1 MPLNELKPN
10 KGRIL
15 VSEPSIG
22 ENFFNRSVVI
32 IAEHNQE
39 GTVGFILN
47 KAVDLTVAE
56 AVTDLETIDL
66 PLYLGGPVSRDNL
79 FYMHTLGEQIEGSR
93 EIMKGLYWGGD
104 FNTLKQMILEGTVT
118 ESQIKFFIGY
128 AGWEPGQL
136 EKEIEE
142 NSWVVAP
149 TLKEEVMDADIDDL
163 WKKVLRGMGQDLALL
178 SFFPENPN
186 LNLCN

>member
-1 MPLNELKPN
+1 MALNEIKPN

-15 VSEPSIG
+15 VSEPSIA
-22 ENFFNRSVVI
+22 ESFFSRAVVI
-32 IAEHNQE
+32 IAEHNRE

-47 KAVDLTVAE
+47 KAVDLKVSE
-56 AVTDLETIDL
+56 AVNDLEDIDL

-79 FYMHTLGEQIEGSR
+79 FYLHTLGDKIEGSR

-104 FNTLKQMILEGTVT
+104 FATIKDLILEGKIDQN
-118 ESQIKFFIGY
+118 QIKFFIGY

-149 TLKEEVMDADIDDL
+149 TVKEEAMDANIDDL
-163 WKKVLRGMGQDLALL
+163 WKKVLRGMGKELALL

-186 LNLCN
+186 LN

>member
-1 MPLNELKPN
+1 MPLNEIKPN
-10 KGRIL
+10 RGRIL
-15 VSEPSIG
+15 VSEPTIG
-22 ENFFNRSVVI
+22 ENFFNRSVVV
-32 IAEHNQE
+32 IAEHNHE

-47 KAVDLTVAE
+47 KAVDLKVSE
-56 AVTDLETIDL
+56 AVSDLEKIDL

-79 FYMHTLGEQIEGSR
+79 FYLHTLGDQIEGSR

-104 FNTLKQMILEGTVT
+104 FASIRNLILEGKIDDK
-118 ESQIKFFIGY
+118 QIKFFIGY
-128 AGWEPGQL
+128 SGWEPGQL

-149 TLKEEVMDADIDDL
+149 TVKEEVMDANINDL

-178 SFFPENPN
+178 SFFPENPS
-186 LNLCN
+186 LN